1 MRDGDLEKPGPGPES
16 IPSPSRDS
24 PPNRKGHSP
33 ICDCATRVEVRSHSG
48 EKGRPSSASLSPW
61 GGNST
66 GKLDGVRL
74 GEVGGWLWEKR
85 NFSVFDLEMDDMQMA
100 CNHS

>member
-1 MRDGDLEKPGPGPES
+1 MTRRSPGPGPES
-16 IPSPSRDS
+16 IPSPSWGS
-24 PPNRKGHSP
+24 PPDWKGHSP

-61 GGNST
+61 GGDSGGW
-66 GKLDGVRL
+66 GKLEGVRL
-74 GEVGGWLWEKR
+74 GGRGEEKR
-85 NFSVFDLEMDDMQMA
+85 DFGVFDLEMDGMQTA